1 MKSADNLFDKHHAE
15 ESKYNMRVKQMEFKA
30 MVQPNSAVRDQITKV
45 LLADDHRLIAE
56 AVATLLTTTEE
67 FHVDTVETYDA
78 ALDSLKNSGPYG
90 IIMLDLKMPGMAGI
104 GSIRKIV
111 ELSSDGYVV
120 LFSANADSY
129 TLGRAVDVGVR
140 GYIPKTM
147 PLKSLVSVLRLIESG
162 QMFIPV
168 SDSDAK
174 KDVPERNGLND
185 TELHVIRLAA
195 DGMTNKQIADD
206 LDQNETAVKMHM
218 RAICKKLAAHNRAHA
233 TMIAR
238 DLGMIGS

>member
-1 MKSADNLFDKHHAE
+1 
-15 ESKYNMRVKQMEFKA
+15 
-30 MVQPNSAVRDQITKV
+30 MVQSNSSVRDQITKV

-67 FHVDTVETYDA
+67 FHVNTVETYDA

-90 IIMLDLKMPGMAGI
+90 IIMLDLKMPGMEGI

-129 TLGRAVDVGVR
+129 ILGRAVDVGVR

-147 PLKSLVSVLRLIESG
+147 PFKSLVSVLRYQRVTWG
-162 QMFIPV
+162 
-168 SDSDAK
+168 
-174 KDVPERNGLND
+174 
-185 TELHVIRLAA
+185 IR
-195 DGMTNKQIADD
+195 D
-206 LDQNETAVKMHM
+206 ET
-218 RAICKKLAAHNRAHA
+218 
-233 TMIAR
+233 
-238 DLGMIGS
+238 D